1 MEQVLSSIGFGI
13 DYIIALGASVMIPI
27 IIAILSICIGVKPG
41 RAVRSGL
48 FVGVGLVGMGLIIT
62 MINTSMGPATAQMGE
77 ALGVSLSVVD
87 IGWPGMSPITWSSVI
102 STIAIPLAVAI
113 NLIMFFTRLTKV
125 LNIDI

>member
-1 MEQVLSSIGFGI
+1 MDQVLTSIGFGI

-27 IIAILSICIGVKPG
+27 IIAVLSICIGVRPG
-41 RAVRSGL
+41 KAVRSGL

-62 MINTSMGPATAQMGE
+62 MINTSMGPATKQMGE

-102 STIAIPLAVAI
+102 ATIAIPLAVAI